1 MTIYK
6 TLTGTSGAYGHGD
19 YADYLPTKSEDG
31 AYTPG
36 DWLPP
41 VKPEICSSGY
51 HTCAGVEQ
59 LVHHL
64 GESVYEAETR
74 GECVKGDDKQ
84 THESIRLLR
93 KVETWSERTA
103 RLFSVDCARRVA
115 HLTGDP
121 ELTNA
126 CLDICVAYAEFGDE
140 WSAAR
145 EAAWVA
151 ARDAARDAASAASRD
166 AAEVAAW
173 DAAEVAAWEAQA
185 NLLARYLAGEEGPLV
200 EVQS

>member
-64 GESVYEAETR
+64 GESVYKAETR

-145 EAAWVA
+145 EAASAA
-151 ARDAARDAASAASRD
+151 AREAAWDAALAAAWAASRD
-166 AAEVAAW
+166 AAW
-173 DAAEVAAWEAQA
+173 DAQA